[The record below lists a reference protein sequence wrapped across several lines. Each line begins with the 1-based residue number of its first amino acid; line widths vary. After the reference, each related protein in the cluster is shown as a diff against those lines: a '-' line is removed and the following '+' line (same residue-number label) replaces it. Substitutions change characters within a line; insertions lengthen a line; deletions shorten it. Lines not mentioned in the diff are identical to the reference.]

1 MKAMKPYIPQKLP
14 LDSLQ
19 WDKFIP
25 LIGEASSELG
35 RYDGILQGMVNPF
48 VFLSPLTT
56 QEAVLSSRIEGTEAT
71 LEEVLEYEALPKAN
85 GVKKEDIQEVINYC
99 QALLYSEDYLKSKPI
114 SLNLIKDIHCRL
126 LDSVRGRSKAR
137 GEFRKVQNWIGKPGA
152 PIQQASY
159 VPPPPEVVMEY
170 LDNFEK
176 FVHYDEKD
184 RLVQLAIVHAQF
196 EVIHPFLDG
205 NGRVGRILIPLFL
218 VEKKLLSAPTFYIS
232 AYLEANRDV
241 YYQKLN
247 DITKSDDWE
256 GWIIFFLTAVIEQAK
271 ANSEQAK
278 AILAL
283 YDGMKREVAGITRS
297 QFSIQVLD
305 ALFERPVFSTTD
317 FIKRSG
323 IPKASAMRI
332 LSELR
337 EQKVIGV
344 LREGRGSQPTVMQF
358 SELLAIMG

>member
-25 LIGEASSELG
+25 LIGEANSELG

-85 GVKKEDIQEVINYC
+85 GVKKEDIQEVINYR
-99 QALLYSEDYLKSKPI
+99 QAMAYAVGYLKSKPI
-114 SLNLIKDIHCRL
+114 SLNLIKEIHYRL

-152 PIQQASY
+152 PIEQASY

-247 DITKSDDWE
+247 DITKNDDWE

-337 EQKVIGV
+337 EQKVIEV

>member
-85 GVKKEDIQEVINYC
+85 GVKKEDIQEVINYR
-99 QALLYSEDYLKSKPI
+99 QAMAYAVGYLKSKPI
-114 SLNLIKDIHCRL
+114 SLNLIKEIHYRL

-152 PIQQASY
+152 PIEQASY

-184 RLVQLAIVHAQF
+184 RLVQLAVVHAQF

-247 DITKSDDWE
+247 DITKNDDWE

-271 ANSEQAK
+271 ANSEKAK

-283 YDGMKREVAGITRS
+283 YDEMKREIPEITRS
-297 QFSIQVLD
+297 PSSIQVLD
-305 ALFERPVFSTTD
+305 ALFERPYFSTTE
-317 FIKRSG
+317 FIKRTQIQS
-323 IPKASAMRI
+323 KNAMRI
-332 LSELR
+332 LNKLTQQEILAVVHEAR
-337 EQKVIGV
+337 
-344 LREGRGSQPTVMQF
+344 GRRPAVMQF
-358 SELLAIMG
+358 SRLMNIVV